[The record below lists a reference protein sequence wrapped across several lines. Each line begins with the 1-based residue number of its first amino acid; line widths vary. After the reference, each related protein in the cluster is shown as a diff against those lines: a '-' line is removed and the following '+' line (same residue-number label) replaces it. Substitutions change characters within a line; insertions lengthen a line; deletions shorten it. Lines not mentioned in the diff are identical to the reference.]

1 MKQFKVNMDM
11 NMNKNYTMGESLN
24 DKLTINLLKLNEEN
38 NEDKINQ
45 DKKQTN
51 G

>member
-1 MKQFKVNMDM
+1 MKQFKVSMDM
-11 NMNKNYTMGESLN
+11 NMNNNYTMDESLN
-24 DKLTINLLKLNEEN
+24 HKLTINLLKLNEEN